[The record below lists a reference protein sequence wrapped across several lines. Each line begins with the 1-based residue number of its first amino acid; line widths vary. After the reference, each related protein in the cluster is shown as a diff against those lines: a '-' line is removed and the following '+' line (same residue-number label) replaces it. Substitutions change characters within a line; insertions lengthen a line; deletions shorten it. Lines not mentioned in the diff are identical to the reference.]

1 MYATGDTG
9 MGLGFFIAKTLLE
22 RTGAKL
28 TFINKA
34 FPASGAV
41 VAIRWPRAVFEFSE
55 PAELEPKPA
64 ST

>member
-41 VAIRWPRAVFEFSE
+41 VSIRWPREVLEFSE
-55 PAELEPKPA
+55 PTELEPKAA
-64 ST
+64 SA